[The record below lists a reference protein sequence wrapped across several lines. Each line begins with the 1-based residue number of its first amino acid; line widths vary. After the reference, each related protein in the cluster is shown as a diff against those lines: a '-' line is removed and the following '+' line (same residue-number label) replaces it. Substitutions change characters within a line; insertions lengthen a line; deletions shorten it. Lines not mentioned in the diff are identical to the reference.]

1 MKPSNYIFNTD
12 TQSLGN
18 YLDGSGSLSV
28 SSGQVINGP
37 AILDS
42 IIVSAVEDSA
52 VLKMAVRTSDD
63 LTRWFPY
70 KVYVTTV
77 PATVTS
83 TGSTIDLRVYLSA
96 HRLSSGE
103 LYFCI
108 CSGKETSSTTVR
120 INQDMTFEFRYRLI
134 TQPA

>member
-42 IIVSAVEDSA
+42 IIVSAVEDRFLRENSISA
-52 VLKMAVRTSDD
+52 FVQ
-63 LTRWFPY
+63 
-70 KVYVTTV
+70 
-77 PATVTS
+77 
-83 TGSTIDLRVYLSA
+83 
-96 HRLSSGE
+96 
-103 LYFCI
+103 
-108 CSGKETSSTTVR
+108 GKKQALQR
-120 INQDMTFEFRYRLI
+120 FE
-134 TQPA
+134 